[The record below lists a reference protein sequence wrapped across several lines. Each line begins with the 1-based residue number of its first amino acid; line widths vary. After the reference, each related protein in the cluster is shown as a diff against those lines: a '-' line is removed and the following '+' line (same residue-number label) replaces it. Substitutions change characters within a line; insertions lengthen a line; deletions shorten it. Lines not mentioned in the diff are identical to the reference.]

1 MLDWNIGQPI
11 VLVCI
16 TMGLLSLA
24 FAFISW
30 RMRRNLVRTTSDIQ
44 QLRQVVQDLI
54 SLQEYR
60 FTKLKA
66 EINAPQS
73 TISGRPAPSTPSLPE
88 VAERKRYIWGLAEKG
103 VSTEEIARRMSLP
116 YGQVEVLLNMKSYSD
131 SYHA

>member
-1 MLDWNIGQPI
+1 MLGLNIGESI
-11 VLVCI
+11 VLI
-16 TMGLLSLA
+16 STLGGLLLLS

-30 RMRRNLVRTTSDIQ
+30 HMRRNLVRATSDIA

-60 FTKLKA
+60 LAKLKA
-66 EINAPQS
+66 EIGAPQS
-73 TISGRPAPSTPSLPE
+73 TTSRHVTPSVLSFSE